1 MSAEIGVFT
10 IEPCL
15 DVLAGVC
22 DNHGYGSVA
31 QTREQIMQRIESD
44 VYRSRLAKARNAL
57 KQRNVSALLV
67 GPSADLTYLT
77 EFDAHHSE
85 RMNLLIV
92 PADGNPSL
100 VVPSLEAPL
109 VGDAAAL
116 VDVHTWADHDIPAA
130 LAARVLGDVSGG
142 TIAVGNTLWSAFL
155 LRLQGEISGAAWI
168 EGDPVL
174 RDLRMIKEP
183 IEVGFLAEAARL
195 TDIAWEEFIQS
206 GPISGLTE
214 LQALQRLIDISTAKG
229 LHDVHGIAGS
239 GPNSASPHHSGNDRI
254 IQRGDA
260 VIFDWGGLINGYHS
274 DVTRS
279 VHVGEPGDEYRKVYE
294 TVKQANQ
301 AAFDAV
307 KPGVELQEIDRAA
320 RTLIT
325 GEGYGE
331 AFLHRVGHGLGMEIH
346 EEPYLVEGNDLPLS
360 PGMVFSDEPGIYLDG
375 RFGVRIEDTV
385 VCTEDG
391 GRYLN
396 NATRDLVV
404 MD

>member
-1 MSAEIGVFT
+1 MQQIG
-10 IEPCL
+10 
-15 DVLAGVC
+15 
-22 DNHGYGSVA
+22 
-31 QTREQIMQRIESD
+31 SD
-44 VYRSRLAKARNAL
+44 VYRNRLARTQDAL
-57 KQRNVSALLV
+57 KQGNITALLV

-77 EFDAHHSE
+77 GFDAHHSE

-92 PADGNPSL
+92 PAEGEPSL
-100 VVPSLEAPL
+100 VVPTLEAPL

-116 VDVHTWADHDIPAA
+116 VALHTWADHDKPAS
-130 LAARVLGDVSGG
+130 LAATVLGDSTGG

-155 LRLQGEISGAAWI
+155 LRLQAEITGATWV

-183 IEVGFLAEAARL
+183 IEIEFLAEAARL
-195 TDIAWEEFIQS
+195 TDIAWEEFVQS

-229 LHDVHGIAGS
+229 LDDVHGIAGS
-239 GPNSASPHHSGNDRI
+239 GPNSASPHHSGNDRV
-254 IQRGDA
+254 IQQGDA
-260 VIFDWGGLINGYHS
+260 VIFDWGGIINGYHS

-279 VHVGEPGDEYRKVYE
+279 VHVGEPAEEYRKVYE
-294 TVKQANQ
+294 AVKRANL
-301 AAFDAV
+301 AAFEAV
-307 KPGVELQEIDRAA
+307 KPGVPLQEIDRAA

-346 EEPYLVEGNDLPLS
+346 EEPYLVEGNDLPLA
-360 PGMVFSDEPGIYLDG
+360 PGMVFSDEPGIYLEG

-396 NATRDLVV
+396 NASRDLVV
-404 MD
+404 ME